1 RGVSGEGVAH
11 PEKHGG
17 LYVESRIPRLTLHSF
32 IMGIFVSMGGFIF
45 GYDTGQISGFL
56 GMEEFL
62 MRFGQRNDAGEYY
75 FSNVRSGLIV
85 GLLSIGTLIGALLGG
100 PIADKIGRKWSISA
114 WCVMLHI
121 GLIVQI
127 SSPQGKW
134 Y

>member
-1 RGVSGEGVAH
+1 MTLPKLSWPQWRRGVSGEGVAH

-85 GLLSIGTLIGALLGG
+85 GLVGKNLPLRDLS
-100 PIADKIGRKWSISA
+100 
-114 WCVMLHI
+114 
-121 GLIVQI
+121 
-127 SSPQGKW
+127 
-134 Y
+134 